1 MSTGKEVSRVLI
13 VSHHP
18 VVRAGFARLL
28 EGQAGL
34 AVVGEAGDLASAV
47 ALAEGQ
53 GPDLLILDIDRGV
66 EGVANTIGR
75 MRAINARLRVLF
87 VSGDQDQTTEA
98 EAIAIGA
105 HRMVSRDAETG
116 ALLQMIRAVL
126 EGHSDAGPAP
136 GAVRES
142 TGSPGHQA
150 AAADRAKLA
159 SLTRQE
165 RNVVML
171 VVAGLPNRPIAKR
184 LSISERTVRN
194 HMTSILQ
201 KLNLTNRVELIL
213 FAYQHNLAS
222 RLDASRVDGWQPSP

>member
-18 VVRAGFARLL
+18 VVRAGFVRLL

-47 ALAEGQ
+47 ALAESQ
-53 GPDLLILDIDRGV
+53 GPDLVILDIDRGV
-66 EGVANTIGR
+66 EGVTNTIGR
-75 MRAINARLRVLF
+75 MLAVNARLRVLF

-116 ALLQMIRAVL
+116 ALLQMVRAVL
-126 EGHSDAGPAP
+126 EGRSDAGPP
-136 GAVRES
+136 GAVHES

-165 RNVVML
+165 RNVLML